1 MPPDGRGAPPNH
13 EALRAGERAYEAAQ
27 YADAARLFARAVAE
41 DGSDAG
47 AWFKLGN
54 ARWRRGDRT
63 GAIEAYKRACAEN
76 PARARAWH
84 NLSAVQIA
92 AADFAGAAESA
103 TKAVALE
110 PRRAKAWNNL
120 GVARHGLGDAV
131 GAETALRRALET
143 DPAFPTAYTNLGR
156 LLLATGRAPEARE
169 VLERA
174 KTLGE
179 NGLELRIALASAL
192 AACGEAAAGEALLTE
207 TVRATPS
214 SAEAW
219 AALGDVRRVRG
230 VAADALEAFEAAT
243 AAAADL
249 PDPMRAGFARRR
261 LAAAFAL
268 ALEASRC
275 GDRATFEA
283 VLPRMRLAAAE
294 ADSLGVL
301 DRSKAHELAERC
313 AEATAGPSL
322 SAATVRASLLG
333 ALPVAPPPRA
343 PGGPA

>member
-1 MPPDGRGAPPNH
+1 MPPDGQGAPSNA
-13 EALRAGERAYEAAQ
+13 ESLRAGERAYEAAQ

-41 DGSDAG
+41 DGTDAG

-63 GAIEAYKRACAEN
+63 GAIEAYRRACAEN
-76 PARARAWH
+76 PQRARAWH

-92 AADFAGAAESA
+92 AGDLAGAAEAA

-120 GVARHGLGDAV
+120 GVARHGLGDTL

-143 DPAFPTAYTNLGR
+143 DPRFATGHTNLGR
-156 LLLATGRAPEARE
+156 LLLATGRAAEARE

-174 KTLGE
+174 RGLGE

-192 AACGEAAAGEALLTE
+192 AASGEPEAGEAILAE
-207 TVRATPS
+207 TVRRTPS

-230 VAADALEAFEAAT
+230 ASAAALEALEAA
-243 AAAADL
+243 AAAADDL
-249 PDPMRAGFARRR
+249 PDAIRSGYARRR
-261 LAAAFAL
+261 LAAAFEL
-268 ALEASRC
+268 AREGARK
-275 GDRATFEA
+275 GDRAAFEA
-283 VLPRMRLAAAE
+283 AVGRLRPAAAE
-294 ADSLGVL
+294 AESLGVL
-301 DRSKAHELAERC
+301 DRSKAHDVVELC
-313 AEATAGPSL
+313 AEATSGGAL

-333 ALPVAPPPRA
+333 ALPVGPPSRA
-343 PGGPA
+343 SGGLA